1 MTAISSSRRVSMT
14 IKFIQNKV
22 NSTMMSG
29 QIIFLP
35 FVEKGKKFWNE
46 SKVLKIIWF
55 KTFARV
61 SQFTKEMFASLTQ
74 VLYYNGILIFPL
86 WVLILEYHRCS
97 TLLTEQLRL
106 FLTNGS
112 NSFFLTFAMRQELR
126 TSQSKFLKGHLTENW
141 KWLTFWCNFN
151 YHVNI

>member
-1 MTAISSSRRVSMT
+1 MT

-22 NSTMMSG
+22 NSTTMSG

-35 FVEKGKKFWNE
+35 SVEKGKKFWNE

-74 VLYYNGILIFPL
+74 VL
-86 WVLILEYHRCS
+86 
-97 TLLTEQLRL
+97 
-106 FLTNGS
+106 
-112 NSFFLTFAMRQELR
+112 
-126 TSQSKFLKGHLTENW
+126 
-141 KWLTFWCNFN
+141 
-151 YHVNI
+151 